1 MGMPARDLARIAY
14 SFWSEGEL
22 FDADLT
28 NGGGLN
34 GSFLLNSRSV
44 HSNGLADKLYGGVGM
59 DWYFAGLLEVLFN
72 QKTGEIVTSI

>member
-59 DWYFAGLLEVLFN
+59 DWYFAGLLDVLFN

>member
-14 SFWSEGEL
+14 SFLSEGKL